1 MKKAT
6 IFSNLISVTIFTIAW
21 LCFSGTSQTLWQ
33 LICFQL
39 IILWLSNEVW
49 QRVISLPSV
58 FGIIAGLAGRIKP
71 EKVAKIGGIF
81 YRLSSLTLL
90 LIPHVFYALIFGVEL
105 LTDGWLHQ
113 TTGIT
118 YTHSLFAVSWCSVAV
133 LWLTAQFC
141 RIEPLSLSNLFTNPF
156 NLKNIAEKVY
166 EARQNNKPII
176 SNTTPVEIAT
186 EDIDL
191 HQQHTEKLRYL
202 LQADEKLLHTAR
214 PNLSVNAPHMRKAVQ
229 MAWVTGVVSLLLLSF
244 CVQLFLQMQD
254 SSYWWAIGMFGAL
267 GLIFGVSTLWVLRLP
282 EQWKRKLS
290 QAGYAVTNQRIFIFE
305 NEAVQA
311 FTLSEKLYIHCE
323 MNQGNIGN
331 IYICRPGLTDA
342 LAGLVLGKFAQQT
355 PDSVVPE
362 PNLTHP
368 LPGFINCPDAE
379 KVHTLIQSLRSLNIR
394 LPEQNKKL
402 EIG

>member
-6 IFSNLISVTIFTIAW
+6 IIANLTAMAVFCIAMES
-21 LCFSGTSQTLWQ
+21 LTTAPQALWQ

-39 IILWLSNEVW
+39 IILWLSNELW
-49 QRVISLPSV
+49 QRVIALPSV
-58 FGIIAGLAGRIKP
+58 FGIIAGLAGRVKP
-71 EKVAKIGGIF
+71 EQVAKIGGIF
-81 YRLSSLTLL
+81 YRLSTLTLL
-90 LIPHVFYALIFGVEL
+90 LIPHVFYAVIFGVEL
-105 LTDGWLHQ
+105 LTDDWLQQ

-118 YTHSLFAVSWCSVAV
+118 YTHSLFAVSWCSMVV

-141 RIEPLSLSNLFTNPF
+141 RIEPLCLSNIFTNPF

-191 HQQHTEKLRYL
+191 HQQHTEKLPYL
-202 LQADEKLLHTAR
+202 LQADEKMLHTAR
-214 PNLSVNAPHMRKAVQ
+214 PNINVSSPHMRKAVQ
-229 MAWVTGVVSLLLLSF
+229 MAWVTGTVSLLLLSF

-254 SSYWWAIGMFGAL
+254 SSYWWAIGMFGTL
-267 GLIFGVSTLWVLRLP
+267 GLIFGVSTMWVLRIP
-282 EQWKRKLS
+282 DKWKHKLS
-290 QAGYAVTNQRIFIFE
+290 HAGYAVTNQRIFIFE

-311 FTLSEKLYIHCE
+311 FSLSEKLYIHCE

-379 KVHTLIQSLRSLNIR
+379 KVHTLIQSLRS
-394 LPEQNKKL
+394 
-402 EIG
+402 